1 MAGAGEAVRVDG
13 AGVFAGGAGNPGGG
27 GDVFCGGT
35 VVDGAVGAD
44 AICSEASGITKEGG
58 AAAVDPV
65 EGGVDGGITIAAAV
79 TTTAAVEAM
88 MIIVR
93 NGIGIAVPVLA
104 LVKLFGVSLAPM
116 PSPICKIK
124 NRASARRASNA
135 LYAITNKVG
144 LTRGEEIRRARID

>member
-1 MAGAGEAVRVDG
+1 MTGAGEAARVAG
-13 AGVFAGGAGNPGGG
+13 AGVLKGGAGNPDGGS
-27 GDVFCGGT
+27 DVCCGGT
-35 VVDGAVGAD
+35 AVDGAVGAD
-44 AICSEASGITKEGG
+44 ATCSGASGITAEG
-58 AAAVDPV
+58 AAAVEPV
-65 EGGVDGGITIAAAV
+65 EGGVDGGITITAAV

-104 LVKLFGVSLAPM
+104 SVKLFGVSLAPM

-124 NRASARRASNA
+124 NRAPARRASNA

-144 LTRGEEIRRARID
+144 STRGEDIRRARID